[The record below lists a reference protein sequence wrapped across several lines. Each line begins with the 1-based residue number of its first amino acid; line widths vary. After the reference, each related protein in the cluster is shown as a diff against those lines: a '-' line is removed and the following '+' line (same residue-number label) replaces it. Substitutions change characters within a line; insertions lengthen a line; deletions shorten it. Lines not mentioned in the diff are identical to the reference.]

1 MSDNNFINHLPI
13 TIPAEF
19 SGTGEV
25 ITIPLAEIPE
35 EVRDA
40 FPWARHYLIALAQT
54 GNKTL
59 AAQIAGIHF
68 GAIKKAAQ
76 QSPDFAELEEMAR
89 EISIG
94 RLEAIARARAEKNSD
109 LLMIFLLKAAN
120 PAKYRD
126 KFEPVA
132 RVVNDYVIDI
142 TPKGGAGT
150 DPANRDNPTKR
161 ILE

>member
-1 MSDNNFINHLPI
+1 MSNNDFINHLPI
-13 TIPAEF
+13 TIPADF

-59 AAQIAGIHF
+59 AAQAAGVHF
-68 GAIKKAAQ
+68 GAIKKAVRV
-76 QSPDFAELEEMAR
+76 SPDFAELEEMAR

-126 KFEPVA
+126 KYEPVA

-142 TPKGGAGT
+142 TPKGRPGT
-150 DPANRDNPTKR
+150 HPANGDDTAK
-161 ILE
+161 